1 MSIKFNDVS
10 YVYLPSS
17 PYEFEALKHVNLE
30 LKEGK
35 ITALIGH
42 TGSGKSTLV
51 QHINGLILPSSGEVV
66 IDEFTLTNKV
76 KIKGIKKLRKH
87 AGMVFQFPE
96 YQLFE
101 ETVYK
106 DIIFGPK
113 NFGVKDEE
121 LDNIAKNVIKMV
133 GLDETYLER
142 SPFELSGGQKRR
154 VAIAGILA
162 LDPDILVLDEPTAG
176 LDPIGAKEMMDL
188 FKKLNDLGK
197 TIIMVTHEMDFV
209 LKYADEVVV
218 MKEGEIKAQTD
229 PISFF
234 YDDNLLKEVIIEEPQ
249 VITFTKKLLKNG
261 LNVDF
266 KKIKDIDS
274 LLEQI
279 VSIKGGANNE

>member
-30 LKEGK
+30 FKEGK

-51 QHINGLILPSSGEVV
+51 QHINGLILPCSGEVV
-66 IDEFTLTNKV
+66 IDEFTLTSKV

-279 VSIKGGANNE
+279 VSIKGGVNNE